1 MSHQYD
7 IDEERKNRF
16 LSSGADTPRSAS
28 QPPTTNGE
36 GFYSAAAMQIYGS
49 PGGHTGASLNTSAS
63 SPWAISAGRLPAL
76 SRSASIGA
84 PASLPRAASFS
95 ARDYAAGSFA
105 NAIRESSSFASTF
118 EDDESEAMSDAGGP
132 TSAGAEGLAY
142 SYSYG
147 EPRGRAIYGADARS
161 RSQSL
166 AAASAPRPGPVGS
179 PPTSGGWNY
188 GTGPLSIPGR
198 YGDIKPPTS
207 RYGSLG
213 GRLAGGMSPSP
224 TGLRPSVYGHAE
236 LTNISPLARDVG
248 QILLDEDAWAL
259 NGGESGTT
267 SRRHS
272 VSVVQPRRGIV
283 GFNAPENQDDHRSGQ
298 PYYGGAGSGGA
309 SAGGLAISDDE
320 LAGLT
325 GSMLNISSL
334 PSRNEL
340 PPSQPSSLPIYAPLS
355 RPSVS
360 ASDMDSLSVHPPGEH
375 SGIPRHM
382 LRSPS
387 ESNQSASSG
396 GGSGSSPSRTG
407 EHSLSPHPQDPS
419 PVAGYAPGQLPQQR
433 PRPTEIRTD
442 VSPQILQAH
451 LSAAQLQLQQAQARF
466 AAAEQGF
473 GYGAPP
479 SPTLMRTAAAPNQS
493 FMQMQAQAHAS
504 PLSPLSPSRVQAPA
518 IGRRPSLSQVA
529 QGVGVVP
536 GGEPTS
542 AASELGRGVPLHA
555 VPTTWALYIVEF
567 KGGRTDLFYVADPS
581 MISGIPPGAGPSALR
596 VGDLVIV
603 EADRGRD
610 LGKIINDTITAAQV
624 EELQRMRLAAAQ
636 SNAALGGEHAYGGG
650 PVSPDAAAPPPHR
663 KAEITPKKIFG
674 KATAQDV
681 Q

>member
-7 IDEERKNRF
+7 VDEERKNRF
-16 LSSGADTPRSAS
+16 LSTGADTPRSAS
-28 QPPTTNGE
+28 QPPTTNGD

-49 PGGHTGASLNTSAS
+49 PGGHTGASLNNSAS

-76 SRSASIGA
+76 SRSVSIGA
-84 PASLPRAASFS
+84 PASAPRAASFS
-95 ARDYAAGSFA
+95 ARDYAGGSFA
-105 NAIRESSSFASTF
+105 SAIRESHSFPSTF

-132 TSAGAEGLAY
+132 TSAADSLAY

-179 PPTSGGWNY
+179 PPASGGWAY
-188 GTGPLSIPGR
+188 GSGPLSIPGR

-224 TGLRPSVYGHAE
+224 TGLRPGGYGHAE

-248 QILLDEDAWAL
+248 QILLDEDSWAL

-272 VSVVQPRRGIV
+272 VSIVQPRRGII
-283 GFNAPENQDDHRSGQ
+283 GFNAPEHQDDHRGGQ
-298 PYYGGAGSGGA
+298 SYNYGGASAGSA

-325 GSMLNISSL
+325 SSMLNLNSFSS
-334 PSRNEL
+334 SNEM

-355 RPSVS
+355 RPSAS
-360 ASDMDSLSVHPPGEH
+360 SSSDMENLSVHLPGDH

-396 GGSGSSPSRTG
+396 GGSNSSPTRTA

-419 PVAGYAPGQLPQQR
+419 PVAGYAPGQLPQR
-433 PRPTEIRTD
+433 PRPSEIRTD
-442 VSPQILQAH
+442 MSPQALHAH
-451 LSAAQLQLQQAQARF
+451 LSAAQLQQYQLQQAQARF
-466 AAAEQGF
+466 ASEQGF

-479 SPTLMRTAAAPNQS
+479 SPTLVRSAIAPNQS
-493 FMQMQAQAHAS
+493 FMMQAQAHAS
-504 PLSPLSPSRVQAPA
+504 PLSPLSPGHAQAPVM
-518 IGRRPSLSQVA
+518 GRQRSLSQVA
-529 QGVGVVP
+529 QGIGAP
-536 GGEPTS
+536 EPAS
-542 AASELGRGVPLHA
+542 AGSDMGRGIPLHA
-555 VPTTWALYIVEF
+555 VPQSWALYIVEF
-567 KGGRTDLFYVADPS
+567 KAGRTDLFYVADLS
-581 MISGIPPGAGPSALR
+581 HLTGIPPGSGPSALR

-610 LGKIINDTITAAQV
+610 LGKIVNDTITAAEV
-624 EELQRMRLAAAQ
+624 EAFQRTQLAAAQ
-636 SNAALGGEHAYGGG
+636 SNAAYGDHGG
-650 PVSPDAAAPPPHR
+650 PVSPDGPAPPPHGKR
-663 KAEITPKKIFG
+663 EISPKKIYG
-674 KATAQDV
+674 KATAQDA